1 MRQTLTAL
9 LLATLSLGSPAAAQT
24 LAPTPAPVATPQ
36 PGEVRVVLTTSAG
49 PMTIAVDPVHAPLTA
64 KNFLRYVDAR
74 RLDGTIFYRAM
85 KLGDGAGLIQ
95 GGVQNDPKR
104 LYPPVAHE
112 PTTLTGLSNRDFAIS
127 MARDVPGNATA
138 DFFISVGDLTSLDA
152 KPGDPGFAVFG
163 RVVDGTDT
171 VRSILGMPTTA
182 TARNPAMNGQ
192 MLAEPVKILTARRAV
207 PS

>member
-1 MRQTLTAL
+1 MRQTLAAL
-9 LLATLSLGSPAAAQT
+9 LLATIALGSPAVAQ
-24 LAPTPAPVATPQ
+24 TPAPAPAATPQ

-49 PMTIAVDPVHAPLTA
+49 PMTIALDPVHAPLTA
-64 KNFLRYVDAR
+64 KNFLRYVDAK
-74 RLDGTIFYRAM
+74 RLDGTVFYRAM

-112 PTTLTGLSNRDFAIS
+112 PTTQTGLTNNDFAIA

-138 DFFISVGDLTSLDA
+138 DFFISIGDLTSLDA
-152 KPGDPGFAVFG
+152 KPSDPGFAVFG
-163 RVVDGTDT
+163 RVVEGTDT
-171 VRSILGMPTTA
+171 VRAILGMPTTA

-192 MLAEPVKILTARRAV
+192 MLAEPVKILTARRVV
-207 PS
+207 P

>member
-1 MRQTLTAL
+1 MRHTLAAL
-9 LLATLSLGSPAAAQT
+9 ILATLALGSPAAAQT
-24 LAPTPAPVATPQ
+24 VASAPVPAATPQ
-36 PGEVRVVLTTSAG
+36 PGEVRVLLTTIAG
-49 PMTIAVDPVHAPLTA
+49 PMTIALDPVHAPLTA
-64 KNFLRYVDAR
+64 KNFLRYVDAK
-74 RLDGTIFYRAM
+74 RLDGTVFYRAM
-85 KLGDGAGLIQ
+85 RLGDGAGLIQ

-112 PTTLTGLSNRDFAIS
+112 PTTQTGLTNKDFAIA

-163 RVVDGTDT
+163 RVVEGRDT

-192 MLAEPVKILTARRAV
+192 MLAEPVKILTARRV
-207 PS
+207 MP